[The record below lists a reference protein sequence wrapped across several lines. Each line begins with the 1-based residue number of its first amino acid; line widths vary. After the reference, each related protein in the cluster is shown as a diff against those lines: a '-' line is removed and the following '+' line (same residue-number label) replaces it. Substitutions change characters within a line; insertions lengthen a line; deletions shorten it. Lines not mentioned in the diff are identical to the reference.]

1 MEFDAQKDFL
11 EDTKSIVDF
20 VRSLDNQKLN
30 TKPTAKEWSVLECLE
45 HLIVIE
51 KLAKKVFDLESVEP
65 RRPYFSKI
73 EMMKNGLLNFN
84 EKYEASEIFLP
95 TGLYSD
101 SNKALEDFEN
111 QRKEISKKGD
121 LKLLYI
127 GIEHPIF
134 GKLTKLEWVYF
145 CIFHAQRHFEQ
156 MKRVASSV

>member
-1 MEFDAQKDFL
+1 MELDVEKDFQENTKSIIDFVKNLDAQKL
-11 EDTKSIVDF
+11 TK
-20 VRSLDNQKLN
+20 
-30 TKPTAKEWSVLECLE
+30 KPSAKEWSVMECVE

-51 KLAKKVFDLESVEP
+51 KLAKKVLDLESSEP

-84 EKYEASEIFLP
+84 EKYETTEIFFP

-101 SNKALEDFEN
+101 TNKALEDFEN

-121 LKLLYI
+121 IKLLYI
-127 GIEHPIF
+127 GIEHPFF